1 MATYT
6 IGKRPKRL
14 RDGDKVVFVVGGAR
28 CVYSVWGGQDWLPHD
43 NDEDVFEA
51 LGMDANDKSSM
62 AARCFGYVSS
72 DPSFWPSAS
81 PHDFAAHCRLVNAL
95 YDLIEER
102 EGKKAGSNP
111 DKGDN
116 EPGIFLG
123 YDWAPADEPL
133 GGGAHMDVNTYE
145 TVDEACDAAASE
157 GHATCI
163 VIKLYAVDAKK
174 YTRKFVQED

>member
-6 IGKRPKRL
+6 IDKRPKRL
-14 RDGDKVVFVVGGAR
+14 RDGDKVIFVVGGVR
-28 CVYSVWGGQDWLPHD
+28 CVYSVWDRVDWLPND
-43 NDEDVFEA
+43 NNEDIFEA
-51 LGMDANDKSSM
+51 LGMTLGEKISM
-62 AARCFGYVSS
+62 IERSFGYVSHE
-72 DPSFWPSAS
+72 PSFWPSSKAR
-81 PHDFAAHCRLVNAL
+81 DFAAHCRLVNAL

-102 EGKKAGSNP
+102 DGKRAESSP
-111 DKGDN
+111 DKGTS

-133 GGGAHMDVNTYE
+133 GVGVHMDVNTYE

-157 GHATCI
+157 GHGACI

>member
-6 IGKRPKRL
+6 IDKRPKRL
-14 RDGDKVVFVVGGAR
+14 REGDKVIFEVNGGEAVYRVAWDYLCLVGGK
-28 CVYSVWGGQDWLPHD
+28 
-43 NDEDVFEA
+43 DVFEP
-51 LGMDANDKSSM
+51 LGLVFMDKVAF
-62 AARCFGYVSS
+62 AERCFGYESPNLQ
-72 DPSFWPSAS
+72 DWPSAKG
-81 PHDFAAHCRLVNAL
+81 HDFAAHCRLVNAL

-102 EGKKAGSNP
+102 ERKKTESNP
-111 DKGDN
+111 DKGDD

-133 GGGAHMDVNTYE
+133 GGGAHMDVNTYV

-157 GHATCI
+157 GHGTCI